1 MNFVEL
7 FFIALGLSMDAFAI
21 SVCKGLSTGTGAG
34 KVKLRHSVI
43 CGLYFGGFQVLMP
56 LIGYFLGRK
65 FESLISNIA
74 PIVAFV
80 LLALIGVNMIRES
93 RGEAEKVNSSFAFK
107 AMLPLAIAT
116 SIDALVVGI
125 SFAMVDGTNIWYAIT
140 LIGITTL
147 IISAIGVKIGSAV
160 GDKFGSKAE
169 LAGGIILIVL
179 GLKILVEYLF
189 KL

>member
-1 MNFVEL
+1 
-7 FFIALGLSMDAFAI
+7 
-21 SVCKGLSTGTGAG
+21 
-34 KVKLRHSVI
+34 
-43 CGLYFGGFQVLMP
+43 
-56 LIGYFLGRK
+56 
-65 FESLISNIA
+65 
-74 PIVAFV
+74 
-80 LLALIGVNMIRES
+80 
-93 RGEAEKVNSSFAFK
+93 
-107 AMLPLAIAT
+107 MLPLTIAT